1 MVILKGNVK
10 ASKDNET
17 TKAEEFRKLETR
29 YKNIVSDIKN
39 SALTPKQQ
47 KEAIAEAGR
56 VLDYGQKPVYS
67 NIVEKG
73 IGSAIDFGLNEL
85 GKMFSPAGK
94 AIVGAQKYVID
105 PVIRDVNSAYTEFS
119 DAVGITASALKLPG
133 AKKMDYEGRKV
144 SLKDLTRQATT
155 PGYNVYGSNSPYEAK
170 GKYTGPV
177 LRFAAEVAAD
187 PTTYLTLGAGTA
199 SRASRIALA
208 TKYGSTEMKL
218 LYPQLVG
225 LESKIMRHGVAAIPK
240 EVRVSEGIVSGM
252 KFMGVPLKNSDIA
265 ADIWMHTGGAAR
277 GFVGDFVPTP
287 ILSFTAPKSIKQ
299 IVKVGGGR
307 SYTLDAVNSELLTKD
322 LAELAFNNAYRGTR
336 NIAGRKALAG
346 AYEFLDAWHL
356 GNRDFPAQQMGE
368 VYRAI
373 EKQDLIPTLSV
384 EAQKV
389 ANDFR
394 AWDDGL
400 RANANAK
407 IVEYGAKY
415 GLDVSEIGFVDSH
428 LYHQI
433 TPKARKYA
441 RNPKTLGEGVAKNT
455 KHFVEFNT
463 ETLVENAGTSTF
475 RRLKAPWFNENG
487 VQQYA
492 KFLGEDV
499 ADASI
504 DGINEMSKRILGF
517 DWFETNLATIA
528 QGTADSYA
536 KTMGRISGLARAME
550 FGPEIVKPLI
560 SRMVPDTKLAKLLTT
575 ANTKLIRSQT
585 KYVKSLVKKYG
596 QVKTVAAASNALKV
610 AIDLSEQILDGTA
623 ATRSTVTAEHM
634 ATVAELDDVI
644 SGLKDVLV
652 LQKTLS
658 NEAKGDWDVVWQVQL
673 AEAEKFRAAL
683 LRGDGERYIAE
694 QNLRDGF
701 VRLFPDAS
709 PDELDGKSAEWM
721 AERIRR
727 ATGGGRSVARE
738 EKNLVRMR
746 NEIQEKLD
754 ALAPDDVES
763 RDMLEGQLIEVTSQF
778 EGAQK
783 LAKIRANA
791 SYADDGLM
799 YGSMPSGD
807 GDAPYQMFTTK
818 PMDAEGYMD
827 SADSVVGHAVS
838 EKELVDLRIP
848 ENMLGL
854 VDVTKVASDLNDAWT
869 KIGVGD
875 PAIMAVAD
883 NLKVTGKVDELYANL
898 HPEKAELLQMMHD
911 FSVVIQK
918 DIAEGDVTD
927 FTHKDVA
934 SLIGYV
940 NETMSD
946 IMAKLDI
953 EGADD
958 VANIITNEWLGS
970 SVRVA
975 TQAGKS
981 GVLVPM
987 VSVLPDMENIGG
999 QWAVLMDNAMTFDVG
1014 AHPADSWQFL
1024 ADNAF
1029 VAQVHAGSSESLAT
1043 NLLAAQDEVGE
1054 QLAKVASS
1062 GPAKAQLASQ
1072 LDAVKAREGLVTQ
1085 RKVLSDS
1092 GVVNV
1097 DGRKVPIK
1105 KVLDGLSKMD
1115 ELVQKSYNDID
1126 ADITRITNADMDVDG
1141 LLERRMTAAERL
1153 PGLLDQIGVLDT
1165 WDDNVG
1171 KALQLEVTDAINLLR
1186 MEPAKGSTAA
1196 SNAAWVRTVEAD
1208 LKLSSL
1214 IDDPVVRA
1222 AYDKL
1227 TSIFHADTVA
1237 FNKATS
1243 VIANNNLNITAAMVR
1258 MIPDMAEEG
1267 WEAIEKMGVQMPLDM
1282 VERWRGNLGKMRDPG
1297 VARSTVEAWNAVQQY
1312 WKKNVTSTVG
1322 FFVRNGMSSTF
1333 MNFADGVAP
1342 QYIIQGL
1349 KWSTA
1354 MGQRT
1359 KGGYGNWMQR
1369 LGIINKVDIDFAN
1382 RVWEVV
1388 EATGR
1393 GISDDYAVPTFGKRG
1408 LRGMYNGYHNFF
1420 SNKNEWVERSV
1431 RIPMAIDSLRNGQSV
1446 DQAIARISRV
1456 HINYADTSEL
1466 DDIVKKVIPFW
1477 VWTSRNLPLQVS
1489 QIATR
1494 PKSYYE
1500 YERLKKRAP
1509 LDVSIMMPKW
1519 ILDRSPLGI
1528 AGTTAVFTPDLPH
1541 LKLMDTIKSFTDPRR
1556 LLGMANPIIKIPA
1569 EIASNRPLGIDIG
1582 PFGKDVDA
1590 KGLDQVTG
1598 SFLKLMREKSLI
1610 STDKDGSMMV
1620 DPKVPYL
1627 WEQLVP
1633 QIGVI
1638 NRVFG
1643 GRTGGKD
1650 TLEERQIS
1658 SIANYLGIPY
1668 RNVTDRQERSEAIGR
1683 SFKLDNLRKW
1693 LNKLD
1698 EENRNQQS

>member
-1 MVILKGNVK
+1 MVILKGNVSGK
-10 ASKDNET
+10 KDKET
-17 TKAEEFRKLETR
+17 TKEEEFRKLETR
-29 YKNIVSDIKN
+29 YRNIVSDIKN

-47 KEAIAEAGR
+47 REAIREAGR

-73 IGSAIDFGLNEL
+73 IGDAIDFGLDYL
-85 GKMFSPAGK
+85 GDTFSPVGK
-94 AIVGAQKYVID
+94 TYSAARKYVID
-105 PVIRDVNSAYTEFS
+105 PTVRSANSAATEIN
-119 DAVGITASALKLPG
+119 DAVGVVATALNLPG
-133 AKKMDYEGRKV
+133 AKDFDYEGRKV
-144 SLKDLTRQATT
+144 SFSDYVRQAET
-155 PGYNVYGSNSPYEAK
+155 PRYNVYGSNSPYEK
-170 GKYTGPV
+170 TGKYSGPIA
-177 LRFAAEVAAD
+177 RFAAEVAAD

-208 TKYGSTEMKL
+208 TTYGTKEMKL

-240 EVRVSEGIVSGM
+240 EVRAAEGIVSGM
-252 KFMGVPLKNSDIA
+252 KFMGVPIKNSDIM
-265 ADIWMHTGGAAR
+265 ADVWMHTGGAAR
-277 GFVGDFVPTP
+277 GFVGDFVPTS
-287 ILSFTAPKSIKQ
+287 ILSFTAPKSIKN
-299 IVKVGGGR
+299 IVNVGGGR
-307 SYTLDAVNSELLTKD
+307 SYTLDAVTSELLTKD
-322 LAELAFNNAYRGTR
+322 LAELAFNNAYRGSR
-336 NIAGRKALAG
+336 NIAGRKALAA

-356 GNRDFPAQQMGE
+356 GNRDFPGQQMGE

-373 EKQDLIPTLSV
+373 ENPSIIPTLPI
-384 EAQKV
+384 EAQNV
-389 ANDFR
+389 ANSFR

-400 RANANAK
+400 RNTANAT
-407 IVEYGAKY
+407 ITEYGVKY
-415 GLDVSEIGFVDSH
+415 GLDVSEIGFIDSH

-433 TPKARKYA
+433 TPKARRYA
-441 RNPKTLGEGVAKNT
+441 RNPKTLGEGAT
-455 KHFVEFNT
+455 TSRKHFVEFNA

-475 RRLKAPWFNENG
+475 RRLKAPWYNKDG
-487 VQQYA
+487 VLEYA
-492 KFLGEDV
+492 SFLGEDV
-499 ADASI
+499 TDASI
-504 DGINEMSKRILGF
+504 DGINKISQRVLGF
-517 DWFETNLATIA
+517 DWFETNLAVIA

-536 KTMGRISGLARAME
+536 KSIGRVAGLARAME
-550 FGPEIVKPLI
+550 FGPDIVKPLI
-560 SRMVPDTKLAKLLTT
+560 SRMVPDKALASILTK
-575 ANTKLIRSQT
+575 ANSALIRSQGR
-585 KYVKSLVKKYG
+585 YVKSLVKKYG
-596 QVKTVAAASNALKV
+596 QVRTVAAASNALKV
-610 AIDLSEQILDGTA
+610 AINLSEQILDGTA
-623 ATRSTVTAEHM
+623 ANRTTVTAEHM
-634 ATVAELDDVI
+634 ATVAELDNVI
-644 SGLKDVLV
+644 AGLKDVLV
-652 LQKTLS
+652 LQSTLS
-658 NEAKGDWDVVWQVQL
+658 ATAKGDWATVWQVQL
-673 AEAEKFRAAL
+673 AEVEKFRAAL

-701 VRLFPDAS
+701 MRLFPDSA

-738 EKNLVRMR
+738 EKNLIKMR
-746 NEIQEKLD
+746 SDLQSELD
-754 ALAPDDVES
+754 SLAPDDVAA
-763 RDMLEGQLIEVTSQF
+763 RDMIEGQLIDITSQL

-783 LAKIRANA
+783 LAKIRVNA
-791 SYADDGLM
+791 SYSDDGLM

-807 GDAPYQMFTTK
+807 GDAPFQMFTTK
-818 PMDAEGYMD
+818 PMDTKGYMD
-827 SADSVVGHAVS
+827 SADSVVGHAIP
-838 EKELVDLRIP
+838 ENELVDLRVP

-854 VDVTKVASDLNDAWT
+854 VDVTKVASDLNDAWM

-875 PAIMAVAD
+875 PAIVAVAD
-883 NLKVTGKVDELYANL
+883 NLKVTGKVDELYASL
-898 HPEKAELLQMMHD
+898 HPEKAELLQVMHD
-911 FSVVIQK
+911 FSVIIQK
-918 DIAEGDVTD
+918 DIAAGDVTD

-934 SLIGYV
+934 SLIGFV

-946 IMAKLDI
+946 IMAKFDI

-975 TQAGKS
+975 TQAGKR

-999 QWAVLMDNAMTFDVG
+999 QWAVLTDNAMTPDVG
-1014 AHPADSWQFL
+1014 GHPSDAWQFL

-1029 VAQVHAGSSESLAT
+1029 VARVHSGSMESLAP
-1043 NLLAAQDEVGE
+1043 NLLAAQDEVAAR
-1054 QLAKVASS
+1054 LAKVASS
-1062 GPAKAQLASQ
+1062 GPAKAKLAAK
-1072 LDAVKAREGLVTQ
+1072 LDAVKAREDLVVQ
-1085 RKVLSDS
+1085 RKALSDS
-1092 GVVNV
+1092 GVVEV
-1097 DGRKVPIK
+1097 DGRKVRID
-1105 KVLDGLSKMD
+1105 KVVKSLSKMD
-1115 ELVQKSYNDID
+1115 EFVQKSYDDID
-1126 ADITRITNADMDVDG
+1126 ADIMRVNDAEMDVDG
-1141 LLERRMTAAERL
+1141 LLERRMTATERL
-1153 PGLLDQIGVLDT
+1153 PSLLDQLGVLDT
-1165 WDDNVG
+1165 WDDTVG

-1186 MEPAKGSTAA
+1186 REPAKGSTAA
-1196 SNAAWVRTVEAD
+1196 SNAAWVRSVEAD

-1227 TSIFHADTVA
+1227 ISIFHADTVA

-1243 VIANNNLNITAAMVR
+1243 VIAKNNLEITAAMVR

-1267 WEAIEKMGVQMPLDM
+1267 WEAIEKMGVQMPKDM

-1297 VARSTVEAWNAVQQY
+1297 VARNFVEAWNAVQQY

-1342 QYIIQGL
+1342 KYIIEGL
-1349 KWSTA
+1349 RWSTA

-1369 LGIINKVDIDFAN
+1369 LGITEVADKEFAN
-1382 RVWEVV
+1382 KVWEVV

-1408 LRGMYNGYHNFF
+1408 VRGMYNGYHNFF
-1420 SNKNEWVERSV
+1420 GNKNEWVERSV

-1494 PKSYYE
+1494 PKAYYE
-1500 YERLKKRAP
+1500 YERLKERAP
-1509 LDVSIMMPKW
+1509 LNSNVMMPKW
-1519 ILDRSPLGI
+1519 ILDRSPIGI

-1541 LKLMDTIKSFTDPRR
+1541 LRIMDTIKSLVDPKR

-1569 EIASNRPLGIDIG
+1569 ELASNRPLGIDIG
-1582 PFGKDVDA
+1582 PFGKDIDA
-1590 KGLDQVTG
+1590 KGLDQITG
-1598 SFLKLMREKSLI
+1598 SFLKLVRSRGLI
-1610 STDKDGSMMV
+1610 STAEDGSMMV

-1638 NRVFG
+1638 HRVFG

-1650 TLEERQIS
+1650 TLEERQMS

-1668 RNVTDRQERSEAIGR
+1668 RNITDRQERSESIGR
-1683 SFKLDNLRKW
+1683 SFKLDNMRKW

-1698 EENRNQQS
+1698 EENRNQQP